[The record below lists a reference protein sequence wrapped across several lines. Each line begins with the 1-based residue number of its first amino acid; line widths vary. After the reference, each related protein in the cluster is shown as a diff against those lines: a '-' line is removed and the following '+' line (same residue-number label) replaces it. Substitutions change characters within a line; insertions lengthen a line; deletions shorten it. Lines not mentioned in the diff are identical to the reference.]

1 MGLIKMYARPITYKV
16 NGPGTTETA
25 EGYVATPVR
34 YSTISVEDLADHI
47 SADSR
52 VERSKVAVIT
62 DSLIKQ
68 IREMVLNGHKIEIPH
83 LGSFKPKIK
92 SSMAI
97 NPESVDA
104 ASFTAKVKF
113 TPSVELKRDLQA
125 SRIEKTS
132 IPVAPENPDIDRQ
145 KNGIIANFKKECI
158 QLMKQ
163 VYASD
168 FDTSQLNVIIGG
180 VDLGVDTA
188 AVQGTIT
195 LNGKKYTMTKAIK
208 ARDWDNP
215 GTVYEFINSTK
226 GEVFTNDDYES
237 FNGWEGSNEWLGL
250 TTDSP
255 VYGCTDFYKV
265 TEPFTAPKIGS

>member
-125 SRIEKTS
+125 SRIEKTTLPTA
-132 IPVAPENPDIDRQ
+132 PVAPSIEAQKKSIVSDFKKVAVAALKKLNVDAAPTDID
-145 KNGIIANFKKECI
+145 
-158 QLMKQ
+158 
-163 VYASD
+163 V
-168 FDTSQLNVIIGG
+168 VIGY
-180 VDLGVDTA
+180 VDLGVS
-188 AVQGTIT
+188 T
-195 LNGKKYTMTKAIK
+195 LIVKGLYSKADKVYNILKPIK
-208 ARDWDNP
+208 AKEN
-215 GTVYEFINSTK
+215 GTGVYEFINALKSRTFNAEDYASFD
-226 GEVFTNDDYES
+226 GWFTPN
-237 FNGWEGSNEWLGL
+237 NEWVENEK
-250 TTDSP
+250 TYHYYYS
-255 VYGCTDFYKV
+255 DFYKA
-265 TEPFTAPKIGS
+265 TQPFTAEEIEP

>member
-16 NGPGTTETA
+16 NGPGTTQTA

-92 SSMAI
+92 SAMAI

-104 ASFTAKVKF
+104 AAFTAKVKF

-125 SRIEKTS
+125 SRIEKTTLPTAPQAPSTDAQQLS
-132 IPVAPENPDIDRQ
+132 IIHDFQ
-145 KNGIIANFKKECI
+145 KLAAETLKKLDVNVPSTFVECLIGFK
-158 QLMKQ
+158 
-163 VYASD
+163 
-168 FDTSQLNVIIGG
+168 
-180 VDLGVDTA
+180 DLGA
-188 AVQGTIT
+188 ST
-195 LNGKKYTMTKAIK
+195 LVVKGVYEADGKTYTLYKSIK
-208 ARDWDNP
+208 AKSN
-215 GTVYEFINSTK
+215 GTNGAYEFINPSIPRT
-226 GEVFTNDDYES
+226 FNADDYER
-237 FNGWEGSNEWLGL
+237 FEGWFSPVNEWVVSGNN
-250 TTDSP
+250 SN
-255 VYGCTDFYKV
+255 YYFSDFYKV
-265 TEPFTAPKIGS
+265 TQPFMSEEDLDA

>member
-125 SRIEKTS
+125 SRIEKTTL
-132 IPVAPENPDIDRQ
+132 PTAPANPTIEKQ
-145 KNGIIANFKKECI
+145 KAAIIEDFRKEALKVLKEKGVNVEASAFQVVIGAEDARANALAVRATVTVNNKEYLI
-158 QLMKQ
+158 EKP
-163 VYASD
+163 
-168 FDTSQLNVIIGG
+168 
-180 VDLGVDTA
+180 
-188 AVQGTIT
+188 
-195 LNGKKYTMTKAIK
+195 IK
-208 ARDWDNP
+208 AKVE
-215 GTVYEFINSTK
+215 GTSGVYEFVDALQGRT
-226 GEVFTNDDYES
+226 
-237 FNGWEGSNEWLGL
+237 FNADNYSQFEGWYSPTNEWLAN
-250 TTDSP
+250 DSEYYP
-255 VYGCTDFYKV
+255 SGYYKV
-265 TEPFTAPKIGS
+265 TEPFKADTF